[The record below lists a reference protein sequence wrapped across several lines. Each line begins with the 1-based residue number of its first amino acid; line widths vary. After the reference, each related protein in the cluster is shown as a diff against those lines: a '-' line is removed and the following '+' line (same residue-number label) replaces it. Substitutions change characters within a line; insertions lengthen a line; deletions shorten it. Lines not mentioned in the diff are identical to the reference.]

1 MGVAQY
7 HQLTNLSK
15 RSPMSSQVKS
25 NMQFEN
31 MPNNNSYQATQ
42 MSQ

>member
-7 HQLTNLSK
+7 NQLTNLSK
-15 RSPMSSQVKS
+15 PSTMSSQGKP